1 MYSTGLGPEEGRT
14 GTTATE
20 YILATDVA
28 GRYREICRQ
37 PLRRYLRG
45 ICLRDQ
51 LLSGFG
57 GCNRFNGTYLLESKR
72 GIKLTGLIST
82 RMYCPESINQE
93 QMLLQALSTASSYKI
108 KGRKLSLYAGTQ
120 LVATFEAVTIR
131 ERNPVGE

>member
-1 MYSTGLGPEEGRT
+1 MWLGATGKYADNPSGDIYVEFAY
-14 GTTATE
+14 GTNS
-20 YILATDVA
+20 
-28 GRYREICRQ
+28 
-37 PLRRYLRG
+37 
-45 ICLRDQ
+45 
-51 LLSGFG
+51 LSGFG